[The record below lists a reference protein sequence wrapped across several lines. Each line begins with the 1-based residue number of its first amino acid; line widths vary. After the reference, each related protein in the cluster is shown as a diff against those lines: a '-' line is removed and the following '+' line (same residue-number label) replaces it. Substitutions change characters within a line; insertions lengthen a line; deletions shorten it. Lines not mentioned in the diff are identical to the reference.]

1 MAASRRS
8 LSRIKKDVVFLR
20 QLGQCAYCLAP
31 MDDAFEVDHMNEC
44 CEDDRW
50 ANLVASCGT
59 CHNTKSRAYRLRAR
73 DPAKAALLR
82 RMLEEAAQHRAELL
96 REYLLCVDHPSE
108 SPLTPRLPAWL
119 RARVPAAALH
129 LMDALCGS
137 STGEA
142 PEPPAR
148 ARAEPVPAP
157 PPVRSKY
164 FA

>member
-1 MAASRRS
+1 MATRRS

-59 CHNTKSRAYRLRAR
+59 CHNTKSRAYRLRAK

-96 REYLLCVDHPSE
+96 REYLLCADTPSDA
-108 SPLTPRLPAWL
+108 PLTPRLP
-119 RARVPAAALH
+119 RG
-129 LMDALCGS
+129 C
-137 STGEA
+137 
-142 PEPPAR
+142 AR
-148 ARAEPVPAP
+148 ACRRRRCTSWTPCAARPRGGPRRAARTVAE
-157 PPVRSKY
+157 VRQ
-164 FA
+164 ALAR